1 MVKLQL
7 DIMRS
12 IAHMSSQRGAN
23 FIMQQNILD
32 AFQTMW
38 GPFPEPVMLIQKDR
52 TILAVN
58 DLARTAGVPA
68 GVKCF
73 SLNPEEGKTNCTRC
87 KANVALREQRT
98 VCTEEMQNGKRIIG
112 YWMPL
117 KEEKEVYVHFGIGCA
132 EAMGVQAGIKAT
144 CAEELVQL

>member
-1 MVKLQL
+1 MEQ
-7 DIMRS
+7 D
-12 IAHMSSQRGAN
+12 
-23 FIMQQNILD
+23 ILD

-38 GPFPEPVMLIQKDR
+38 GPFPEPVLLIRKDR

-58 DLARTAGVPA
+58 DLARSLGTAT

-73 SLNPEEGKTNCTRC
+73 SLNPEARTTACKQC
-87 KANVALREQRT
+87 KANLALREQRT
-98 VCTEEMQNGKRIIG
+98 VCTEEVQDGHRILG

-132 EAMGVQAGIKAT
+132 ESMGVQPHPTIRDARTEIVT
-144 CAEELVQL
+144 LTH

>member
-1 MVKLQL
+1 MGAFNML
-7 DIMRS
+7 D
-12 IAHMSSQRGAN
+12 QK
-23 FIMQQNILD
+23 ILD

-58 DLARTAGVPA
+58 DLARSVGTPT

-73 SLNPEEGKTNCTRC
+73 SLNPEARTTTCKQC
-87 KANVALREQRT
+87 KANLALHEERT
-98 VCTEEMQNGKRIIG
+98 VCTEETQNGKRIIG

-117 KEEKEVYVHFGIGCA
+117 KEEKDVYVHFGVGCA
-132 EAMGVQAGIKAT
+132 EAMGLKPNQPASVS
-144 CAEELVQL
+144 ELVDL

>member
-1 MVKLQL
+1 ML
-7 DIMRS
+7 D
-12 IAHMSSQRGAN
+12 QK
-23 FIMQQNILD
+23 ILN

-58 DLARTAGVPA
+58 DLARSVGTPT

-73 SLNPEEGKTNCTRC
+73 SLNPEARTTTCKQC
-87 KANVALREQRT
+87 KANLALHEERT
-98 VCTEEMQNGKRIIG
+98 VCTEETQNGKRIIG

-117 KEEKEVYVHFGIGCA
+117 KEEKDVYVHFGVGCA
-132 EAMGVQAGIKAT
+132 EAMGVQPSQPVSNT
-144 CAEELVQL
+144 ELVNL